1 MTNLEPDT
9 LEWFLAGMATPLAF
23 GLLFFFLFFILRG
36 KKEEPTT
43 NGEPDAA
50 DETPPVEPSIRR
62 TGLEILI
69 YFLLAGLIYLL
80 LFLFSFPILSFD
92 GIVDKKNIRHG
103 RLKVPWTVHEI
114 RIAGTYHEV
123 EERIYHAIEL
133 RDHVSH
139 GFFSGYYLINGVPH
153 RAVSWIEN
161 MAFCGGILLTILL
174 ALSVGTVLH
183 GRHRWRE
190 QIRGDP

>member
-9 LEWFLAGMATPLAF
+9 LVWFLAGMATPIAF
-23 GLLFFFLFFILRG
+23 GLFFLFFIFIYPG
-36 KKEEPTT
+36 KKEESTT

-50 DETPPVEPSIRR
+50 DETPSEEPSIRR

-92 GIVDKKNIRHG
+92 GIVDNKKIRGG
-103 RLKVPWTVHEI
+103 RLKVPWYAHEI

-123 EERIYHAIEL
+123 EEGIYHAIEL

-139 GFFSGYYLINGVPH
+139 GFFSGHYIINGVPH

-161 MAFCGGILLTILL
+161 MAFWAGFLLTILL